1 MKHWRQFIVT
11 RNFDNTVAHS
21 EGGCMPVATKT
32 EQRPKVKTRGL
43 DDVWVPQ
50 STWQR
55 IADKAYE
62 LYEERGRCEG
72 YALQHW
78 LDAEHLVME
87 EIYESH

>member
-1 MKHWRQFIVT
+1 
-11 RNFDNTVAHS
+11 
-21 EGGCMPVATKT
+21 MPVSTKT

-50 STWQR
+50 NTWQR